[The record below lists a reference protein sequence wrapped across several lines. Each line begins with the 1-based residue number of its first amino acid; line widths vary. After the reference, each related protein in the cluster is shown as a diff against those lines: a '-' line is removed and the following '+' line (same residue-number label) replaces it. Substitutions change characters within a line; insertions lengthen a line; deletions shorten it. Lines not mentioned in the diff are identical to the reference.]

1 MPKTGSSPGESAASR
16 PHTRYALAATVEI
29 RASAL
34 KGTVLAQLSNVSL
47 SGCYVNTPQSLPEH
61 TRVRIVLHT
70 GSLKAELWG
79 VIRRQD
85 QNGLGIQ
92 FTNGTTVEDWKSL
105 ESIIHRLESLKPQA
119 AAAAG
124 V

>member
-1 MPKTGSSPGESAASR
+1 MQGAQSSGTSESNQ
-16 PHTRYALAATVEI
+16 PHPRYPLATTVEI
-29 RASAL
+29 RAATL
-34 KGTVLAQLSNVSL
+34 GGTVLAELGNISL
-47 SGCYVNTPQSLPEH
+47 SGCYVNTPQNLAEH

-79 VIRRQD
+79 VVCRQD

-105 ESIIHRLESLKPQA
+105 ESIIHQLHSQKQQA
-119 AAAAG
+119 ASAG
-124 V
+124 SR

>member
-1 MPKTGSSPGESAASR
+1 MSESRSSAGESAANR

-29 RASAL
+29 RASVL
-34 KGTVLAQLSNVSL
+34 KGTVLAQLGNVSL
-47 SGCYVNTPQSLPEH
+47 SGCYVNTPQNLPEH
-61 TRVRIVLHT
+61 TRVRVVLHT

-105 ESIIHRLESLKPQA
+105 ESIIHQLESLKPRA
-119 AAAAG
+119 ASAG
-124 V
+124 SC